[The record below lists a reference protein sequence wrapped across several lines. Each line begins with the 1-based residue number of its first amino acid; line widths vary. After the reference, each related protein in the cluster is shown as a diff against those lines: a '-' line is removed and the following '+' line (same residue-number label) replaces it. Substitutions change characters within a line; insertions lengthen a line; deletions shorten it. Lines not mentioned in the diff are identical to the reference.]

1 MKNLFQTCITKIPVI
16 QPNSMLK
23 LAWDIY
29 IITNTIIMLIHL
41 TIWLTFFGENIN
53 IISYEVES
61 FLVLT

>member
-1 MKNLFQTCITKIPVI
+1 
-16 QPNSMLK
+16 MLK

-29 IITNTIIMLIHL
+29 IITNTVIMLIHL
-41 TIWLTFFGENIN
+41 TIWVTFFGENIN